1 MPDDFIDKRNGAYDA
16 VSSAGKETVIRP
28 DADGQPQKIAVNPIP
43 ERLER
48 LERPATDPLNPRT
61 GRRPTE

>member
-16 VSSAGKETVIRP
+16 VSPAGKETVNRP
-28 DADGQPQKIAVNPIP
+28 DADGQPQKVAVNPIP

-48 LERPATDPLNPRT
+48 PATEPLNPRT

>member
-16 VSSAGKETVIRP
+16 VSPEGKETVLRP
-28 DADGQPQKIAVNPIP
+28 DGKGEPQKVAVNPIP

-48 LERPATDPLNPRT
+48 PAASPLNRRT
-61 GRRPTE
+61 GRHPTD